1 MRRIQSLSIHA
12 AALSLPLAM
21 AACANDSV
29 ASVEAPEEYG
39 TIRAASIIPDQVTTA
54 VATAERH
61 TCARSSWGY
70 LKCWGYNVDGQLGIG
85 NNTSTLAPT
94 ARVNV
99 GQGRTVRSVAAGR
112 RHTCAILD
120 NNTLKCWGSNWLGQ
134 LGIGTNSDT
143 NAPGPTTNLGLFRL
157 AKSVTVGNTH
167 TCAILTDDTVKCWG
181 DNAYG
186 QLGLGAGAGASV
198 NAPGAT
204 VFLGAGRTAKS
215 ISTHHQHT
223 CAVLDNDTL
232 KCWGQNFAGALGD
245 GTTVDAFT
253 PGAAVNLGAG
263 RSAKSVSAGHA
274 HTCAVLDND
283 SIKCWGQNV
292 LGSLG
297 TGTTVEA
304 HLPGAS
310 VNLGAGRSAMAV
322 TAGGEHTCALLDNS
336 SVKCWGLNA
345 SGQLGVGNTTN
356 LSAPGPAAQLGFL
369 RSAQSVATGGDHTC
383 AVLDNS
389 SLKCWGDNRDGQLG
403 LGTTT
408 SEITVPTTVPNLW

>member
-12 AALSLPLAM
+12 AALTLPLAM

-29 ASVEAPEEYG
+29 ASSEALEEYG

-54 VATAERH
+54 VATAKQH

-70 LKCWGYNVDGQLGIG
+70 LKCWGYNGDGQLGIG
-85 NNTSTLAPT
+85 NNTSTLAPG
-94 ARVNV
+94 ARVDV

-134 LGIGTNSDT
+134 LGIGTNSSAT
-143 NAPGPTTNLGLFRL
+143 NAPGPTTNLGLFRF
-157 AKSVTVGNTH
+157 AKSVAVGNTH

-181 DNAYG
+181 DNAFG
-186 QLGLGAGAGASV
+186 QLGLGAGAGGSI

-232 KCWGQNFAGALGD
+232 KCWGQNFAGALGN

-253 PGAAVNLGAG
+253 PAAVNLGAG
-263 RSAKSVSAGHA
+263 RSAKSVSAGHQ

-283 SIKCWGQNV
+283 SIKCWGENYF
-292 LGSLG
+292 GSLG
-297 TGTTVEA
+297 IGTTVDA
-304 HLPGAS
+304 YLPGAS

-322 TAGGEHTCALLDNS
+322 TAGGDHTCALLDNS
-336 SVKCWGLNA
+336 SVKCWGLNFN
-345 SGQLGVGNTTN
+345 GQVGIGSTTITV
-356 LSAPGPAAQLGFL
+356 SAPGSAAQLGFL
-369 RSAQSVATGGDHTC
+369 RSAQSVAAGGTHTC
-383 AVLDNS
+383 AVLDNA
-389 SLKCWGDNRDGQLG
+389 SLKCWGENDDGQLG
-403 LGTTT
+403 LGTT
-408 SEITVPTTVPNLW
+408 SSVSVPTTVPNLW